1 MASFDNDLM
10 LSDRPASAMRDDPAL
25 NALGAADEIALRNLL
40 LGLDEASRISR
51 FCHLIDNS
59 AIVRHA
65 HRAVREAAFIAGV
78 FIDSELCGAV
88 EVYEACEP
96 GEIEA
101 VFAVTRRWRRQGI
114 GTALL
119 FAAVE
124 WARRS
129 RCTKLQMSFTRGNWP
144 MRRLAAKAE
153 PSLHLGLDKLTA
165 TVAVGSASSAAKLS
179 RGRWK
184 VAGTSQA
191 WRALMRSN

>member
-1 MASFDNDLM
+1 V
-10 LSDRPASAMRDDPAL
+10 RDDPAL
-25 NALGAADEIALRNLL
+25 SALGAADEIALRNLL

-51 FCHLIDNS
+51 FCYLVDDN
-59 AIVRHA
+59 AIARHA
-65 HRAVREAAFIAGV
+65 RHAVREAAFIAGV
-78 FIDSELCGAV
+78 CIEGELCGAV

-101 VFAVTRRWRRQGI
+101 VFAVTRRRRRQGI

-119 FAAVE
+119 FTAIE

-129 RCTKLQMSFTRGNWP
+129 HCTKLQMSFTRGNWP

-165 TVAVGSASSAAKLS
+165 TVAVGGATSAAKLS

-184 VAGTSQA
+184 VAGASQA